1 MDCDAE
7 VGSQTDAAMLID
19 VDAMI
24 MIMFCLCWL
33 SAGRVSR
40 CKGHVSQR
48 ALPVHLQERSPW
60 LPTAKK
66 PMHSVAT

>member
-7 VGSQTDAAMLID
+7 VGSQTKAAMLMD

-33 SAGRVSR
+33 SAGRISR
-40 CKGHVSQR
+40 CNGYASQR
-48 ALPVHLQERSPW
+48 TLPVHLQEI
-60 LPTAKK
+60 AV
-66 PMHSVAT
+66 VAYSEEANA